1 MKHSFI
7 AVQAA
12 LVMMTLAGL
21 QGCTPKTDTGA
32 LPVKVIVR
40 DEPQEMVADEEGM
53 FHFVIPVGYI
63 PKGGVI
69 DFNATVS
76 TTPACSKYYV
86 TEFKAGKT
94 WYKGDMFICSGSG
107 SHPSTVMQ
115 TFRMP
120 EAIKGEI
127 DIRFRPTGHEKA
139 DTTEYNGGRA
149 SMTLTRYG
157 YVGEHVQ
164 YFGTAT
170 SKDTLNVLC
179 IGNSFTYFH
188 GAADML
194 KEIAWSEGHLL
205 RVKASLKGG
214 QTFGQHLGLPVSR
227 NVTNAGHYDWAFL
240 QDQSQNPARYAADT
254 TENAQVNADFLKLA
268 DRVISRSH
276 GCHIV
281 LESTWAYSVA
291 EFGGF
296 GSMEEFDRLMT
307 EGAEKM
313 TANAAAMF
321 QDNAFSTSPIG
332 EAFRIV
338 RDGDS
343 GIDLY
348 DTDSKHQSEYGSY
361 LKACVNYL
369 VLFGQ
374 KFAPQSEDTG
384 TASLNCGLDEDKA
397 AYLRSV
403 AEQVVLKN

>member
-1 MKHSFI
+1 MAAGTAI
-7 AVQAA
+7 ALTACV
-12 LVMMTLAGL
+12 LAGL
-21 QGCTPKTDTGA
+21 QGCTPKTDTGS
-32 LPVKVIVR
+32 LPVKIIVR

-53 FHFVIPVGYI
+53 FQFTIPVGYI

-94 WYKGDMFICSGSG
+94 WYKGDMFICSGAG
-107 SHPSTVMQ
+107 SHPSTIMQ

-127 DIRFRPTGHEKA
+127 DIRFRPTGREKA
-139 DTTEYNGGRA
+139 DTSEYNGGRA
-149 SMTLTRYG
+149 SMSLAKYG
-157 YVGEHVQ
+157 YTGEHVQ
-164 YFGTAT
+164 YFGTAIP
-170 SKDTLNVLC
+170 KDTMNVLC

-188 GAADML
+188 GVADML

-227 NVTNAGHYDWAFL
+227 NVANAGHYDWAFL

-254 TENAQVNADFLKLA
+254 TENAEVNADFLKLS
-268 DRVISRSH
+268 DRIISRSRN
-276 GCHIV
+276 CRIV
-281 LESTWAYSVA
+281 LESTWAYSA
-291 EFGGF
+291 ADFGGF
-296 GSMEEFDRLMT
+296 GSMEEFDRLMSD
-307 EGAEKM
+307 GAERMK
-313 TANAAAMF
+313 TNAEAMF
-321 QDNAFSTSPIG
+321 QDNDFRVSPIG
-332 EAFRIV
+332 EAFCIV
-338 RDGDS
+338 RGGDS

-348 DTDSKHQSEYGSY
+348 DADGKHQSEYGSY

-369 VLFGQ
+369 VIFGQ
-374 KFAPQSEDTG
+374 EFAPQSENTG
-384 TASLNCGLDEDKA
+384 SASVSCGLDEDKA